1 MKKIIKILFF
11 VLLSLTFTS
20 VFSFDIATLWKIDSS
35 VIDKVGILKT
45 EEKTSIE
52 TKIQELRTKYTT
64 EILLVIIPTLGGE
77 EIASVWTEIGQK
89 LGVWKADKDNWV
101 VILIAID
108 DRAWN
113 ISTGYWVEW
122 VLPDLLANRIGEKN
136 FVLFKESKYFDWIMW
151 TLTDFWKAFDW
162 DPSIISLKNE
172 SSQSSDLKDM
182 FWLFEF
188 FIFMFFSS
196 AFLSPIIKEKKYKK
210 FFIYLWIAF
219 IVTLPVT
226 YYFLKM
232 ILWSVILN
240 IFLWIMWLLFWIAWN
255 KWKWRYNGSW
265 WSWRSSWWWG
275 WFGWFGWW
283 SFGWWWSSWKW

>member
-1 MKKIIKILFF
+1 MKKIIKILLF

-35 VIDKVGILKT
+35 FIDKVGILKT
-45 EEKTSIE
+45 EEITSIE

-64 EILLVIIPTLGGE
+64 EILLVIIKTTDWE
-77 EIASVWTEIGQK
+77 DISTIWTEIWQK
-89 LGVWKADKDNWV
+89 VWVWKADKDNWV

-122 VLPDLLANRIGEKN
+122 VLPDLLTNRIGEKN
-136 FVLFKESKYFDWIMW
+136 FVLFKESRYFDWIMW
-151 TLTDFWKAFDW
+151 TLIDFWKAFSW
-162 DPSIISLKNE
+162 DPSIISLQNE
-172 SSQSSDLKDM
+172 TIQGSELKDM
-182 FWLFEF
+182 FWLIEF
-188 FIFMFFSS
+188 FVFMFFSS
-196 AFLSPIIKEKKYKK
+196 AFLKPIFKEKEYKK
-210 FFIYLWIAF
+210 FFTYLWIAF
-219 IVTLPVT
+219 IVTLPIT

-232 ILWSVILN
+232 ILWSIILN

-255 KWKWRYNGSW
+255 KWTWRYNGSW
-265 WSWRSSWWWG
+265 WSWRSGWW

-283 SFGWWWSSWKW
+283 SFGGWWSSGKW